1 MVRKIIWSKKAIQ
14 QRKDILAYWSERNQS
29 DVYSKKLNTL
39 LRNEVKILAKYP
51 NIGRMS
57 DIENVRIRVIK
68 NYLLFYQE
76 KNKALQILSI
86 WDNRQNPE
94 KMKTY

>member
-29 DVYSKKLNTL
+29 DAYSKKLNTL
-39 LRNEVKILAKYP
+39 FRNEVNILAKYP

-57 DIENVRIRVIK
+57 DIENVRIRVVK

-76 KNKALQILSI
+76 KNKELQILSI
-86 WDNRQNPE
+86 WDSRQNPE
-94 KMKTY
+94 KMKAY